1 MSAGR
6 EKKVRRGRTLCAIIV
21 ASTAFVALA
30 ATGSAS
36 ATVLCR
42 AETSGLCPA
51 GKEYTAGS
59 YSRLLAKAVPP
70 VFTTSSGTVSC
81 GRGEIKVE
89 LQNEGGPG
97 ESVIGQPQ
105 FIAFFECL
113 LGKSACVVQTLV
125 QPEKAKYTR
134 TEGVNGTLAF
144 EGSKT
149 PILAIQCSVLIKC
162 AYEFKPTTFTV
173 TGGNPSAAPV
183 SEVALKTV
191 AFEGYTTCP
200 KTTTWSKA
208 TYQSVEPQQAYFAS
222 ESSKSPSPAGSS
234 LCKVATTPG
243 FCPSSELYAA
253 KQKFEGETGSLTLSG
268 GGETVTCKKF
278 SLTLE
283 GNTAGSS
290 SERATGTVSAFS
302 YGGTKTCS
310 TAKSESCSV
319 KALTLPYTTKLL
331 YTTGSSG
338 FLAVTGSKEEAEP
351 KLSVFCG
358 AGLLSECEYGTREP
372 LIDLEGGS
380 SAKATVAKEG
390 LHIAGNLSG
399 ACPAEIMLSSATFNM
414 TSPAAIYV
422 AKETGPTSVLCKV
435 APTGG
440 ACPAGEIY
448 PAEQEIKGEAEK
460 PALVTSGEDVTCK
473 TSKATFKG
481 TAKGGATTPEKGSIT
496 ALSFEGCELTL
507 GGSCTV
513 EAINLSYASELQ
525 YTSGS
530 NGTALVKSGGKGT
543 PGATVSCAGGA
554 LACVFSAEPSMSVQ
568 GGNPATVA
576 ATNVAMKLSEKEG
589 FMKCPKEATWSA
601 TYKAT
606 SPTAIYVARE

>member
-1 MSAGR
+1 MS
-6 EKKVRRGRTLCAIIV
+6 
-21 ASTAFVALA
+21 FVALA
-30 ATGSAS
+30 APGSAS

-42 AETSGLCPA
+42 AETAGQCPP
-51 GKEYTAGS
+51 GKEYAAGS
-59 YSRLLAKAVPP
+59 YSRLVAKAIPP

-81 GRGEIKVE
+81 GRAEIKVQ
-89 LQNEGGPG
+89 LQTEGGPG
-97 ESVIGQPQ
+97 EPVIGQPQ

-113 LGKSACVVQTLV
+113 LGKSACEVQILV
-125 QPEKAKYTR
+125 LPEKAKYTR

-144 EGSKT
+144 EGAKT
-149 PILAIQCSVLIKC
+149 PVLGIHCSLLIKC
-162 AYEFKPTTFTV
+162 AYEMKPTTFTV

-183 SEVALKTV
+183 SELPLKTV
-191 AFEGYTTCP
+191 AFEGFTTCP

-208 TYQSVEPQQAYFAS
+208 TYQSAEPQQAYFAS

-234 LCKVATTPG
+234 LCKVGTTPG
-243 FCPSSELYAA
+243 FCPSSELYGA
-253 KQKFEGETGSLTLSG
+253 KQKFEGETESLTISG

-283 GNTAGSS
+283 GSTTGSS
-290 SERATGTVSAFS
+290 SERAAGQLTGFT
-302 YGGTKTCS
+302 YGGTGACT
-310 TAKSESCSV
+310 TAKSTNCSV
-319 KALTLPYTTKLL
+319 KALTLPYTTSLF

-338 FLAVTGSKEEAEP
+338 FLTATNTKEGSEP

-358 AGLLSECEYGTREP
+358 AGLLSECEYATREP
-372 LIDLEGGS
+372 LIDLEGGA
-380 SAKATVAKEG
+380 SAKAVTAKEG
-390 LHIAGNLSG
+390 LHLVANLSG
-399 ACPAEIMLSSATFNM
+399 ECPTEITLNSATFKM
-414 TSPAAIYV
+414 TSPTAVYV

-435 APTGG
+435 APAGG
-440 ACPAGEIY
+440 ACPVGEIY

-568 GGNPATVA
+568 GGNPATVV

-606 SPTAIYVARE
+606 SPTAIYAARE

>member
-1 MSAGR
+1 M
-6 EKKVRRGRTLCAIIV
+6 
-21 ASTAFVALA
+21 AFVALA

-59 YSRLLAKAVPP
+59 RSRLVAKVVPP
-70 VFTTSSGTVSC
+70 VFTTSVGTINC
-81 GRGEIKVE
+81 GRAEINVE
-89 LQNEGGPG
+89 LKSEGGPG

-105 FIAFFECL
+105 FIVFSECL
-113 LGKSACVVQTLV
+113 LGKSACTVQTLV

-134 TEGVNGTLAF
+134 TEGVNGTLAL
-144 EGSKT
+144 EGAKT
-149 PILAIQCSVLIKC
+149 PILAIQCAVLIKC
-162 AYEFKPTTFTV
+162 AYEFKPTTFNV
-173 TGGNPSAAPV
+173 TGGNPSAASV
-183 SEVALKTV
+183 SELALKTV
-191 AFEGYTTCP
+191 VFEGYTTCP

-222 ESSKSPSPAGSS
+222 ESSKSPSPSGSS
-234 LCKVATTPG
+234 LCKVGTTPG
-243 FCPSSELYAA
+243 FCPNSELYGA
-253 KQKFEGETGSLTLSG
+253 KQKYEAETESLSLSG
-268 GGETVTCKKF
+268 GGETVNCKKF

-283 GNTAGSS
+283 GSTTGSS
-290 SERATGTVSAFS
+290 TVRATGQVAEFT
-302 YGGTKTCS
+302 YGGFGACTTPKS
-310 TAKSESCSV
+310 TNCSV
-319 KALTLPYTTKLL
+319 EALPLPYSTSLL

-338 FLAVTGSKEEAEP
+338 FLTVTGTSEEAEP
-351 KLSVFCG
+351 RLAVFCG
-358 AGLLSECEYGTREP
+358 AGSLSECEYASREG
-372 LIDLEGGS
+372 LIDLEGGA
-380 SAKATVAKEG
+380 SAKAVLAKEG
-390 LHIAGNLSG
+390 LHLVANLSG
-399 ACPAEIMLSSATFNM
+399 SCPAEITLNSATFNM
-414 TSPAAIYV
+414 TSPVAIYV

-448 PAEQEIKGEAEK
+448 PAEQELKGEAEK

>member
-1 MSAGR
+1 M
-6 EKKVRRGRTLCAIIV
+6 RRGRTFYAIIV
-21 ASTAFVALA
+21 ASMAFVALA
-30 ATGSAS
+30 ASDSVS

-59 YSRLLAKAVPP
+59 RSRLVAKVVPP
-70 VFTTSSGTVSC
+70 VFTTSVGTINC
-81 GRGEIKVE
+81 GRAEINVE
-89 LQNEGGPG
+89 LKNEGGPG

-105 FIAFFECL
+105 FIVFAECL
-113 LGKSACVVQTLV
+113 LGKSACTVQTLV

-134 TEGVNGTLAF
+134 TEGVNGTLAL
-144 EGSKT
+144 EGAKT
-149 PILAIQCSVLIKC
+149 PILAIQCPVLIKC
-162 AYEFKPTTFTV
+162 AYEFKPTTFSV
-173 TGGNPSAAPV
+173 TGGSPSAASV
-183 SEVALKTV
+183 SELALKTV
-191 AFEGYTTCP
+191 VFEGYTTCP

-234 LCKVATTPG
+234 LCKVGTTPG
-243 FCPSSELYAA
+243 FCPSSELYGAN
-253 KQKFEGETGSLTLSG
+253 QKFEGETTSLTLSG
-268 GGETVTCKKF
+268 GGETVTCQKF
-278 SLTLE
+278 SLALE
-283 GNTAGSS
+283 GSTAGSN

-319 KALTLPYTTKLL
+319 KALTLPYTTRLL

-338 FLAVTGSKEEAEP
+338 FLTVNGKEEVEP

-358 AGLLSECEYGTREP
+358 AGLLSECEYATREP
-372 LIDLEGGS
+372 LIDLEGGA
-380 SAKATVAKEG
+380 SAKAVVAKES
-390 LHIAGNLSG
+390 LHIVGNLSG
-399 ACPAEIMLSSATFNM
+399 ACPAEITLNSATFNM

-496 ALSFEGCELTL
+496 TLSFEGCETTL
-507 GGSCTV
+507 GSSCTV
-513 EAINLSYASELQ
+513 EAVNLSYASELQ
-525 YTSGS
+525 YTLGS
-530 NGTALVKSGGKGT
+530 NGTAMVQSGGKGT
-543 PGATVSCAGGA
+543 PGATVSCAGGT

-568 GGNPATVA
+568 GGNPATVV
-576 ATNVAMKLSEKEG
+576 ATSVAMKLSEKEG
-589 FMKCPKEATWSA
+589 FLKCPKEATWSA